1 MADPQPS
8 QDQVEELYQ
17 PKDAITAA
25 IKATG
30 VTGAARAFVST
41 IQNTLVR
48 HNAGAWGAITRFGGT
63 TALFGKDKRGYKCG
77 RGGREESA
85 DTAMG
90 GAYEFTKNASANLR
104 EKDDAYNPA
113 VGGFFAGTL
122 MGLRFRSPALILG
135 YGTGLSALLFA
146 FSFTGGTLYGY
157 QKDPTVDEVSRKEY
171 MRKNRRRPI
180 EQTVNEL
187 GESAHVHAPGYE
199 QRRAQRIKEAYGIDV
214 PTHGASTS

>member
-30 VTGAARAFVST
+30 VTGAAGAFVST

-48 HNAGAWGAITRFGGT
+48 HNAGAWGAVTRFGGT
-63 TALFGKDKRGYKCG
+63 TALF
-77 RGGREESA
+77 A
-85 DTAMG
+85 AMG

>member
-1 MADPQPS
+1 
-8 QDQVEELYQ
+8 
-17 PKDAITAA
+17 
-25 IKATG
+25 
-30 VTGAARAFVST
+30 
-41 IQNTLVR
+41 
-48 HNAGAWGAITRFGGT
+48 
-63 TALFGKDKRGYKCG
+63 
-77 RGGREESA
+77 
-85 DTAMG
+85 MG

-113 VGGFFAGTL
+113 IGGFFAGTM
-122 MGLRFRSPALILG
+122 MGLRCTSQASGKAGSWDGSLTFTVVRSPALILG

-187 GESAHVHAPGYE
+187 GESARTYLRSSLLSPY
-199 QRRAQRIKEAYGIDV
+199 
-214 PTHGASTS
+214 

>member
-1 MADPQPS
+1 MADSQPS

-30 VTGAARAFVST
+30 VTGAAGAFVST

-85 DTAMG
+85 DSMNTSCDG
-90 GAYEFTKNASANLR
+90 RSLR
-104 EKDDAYNPA
+104 IHQEC
-113 VGGFFAGTL
+113 
-122 MGLRFRSPALILG
+122 LRQP
-135 YGTGLSALLFA
+135 
-146 FSFTGGTLYGY
+146 
-157 QKDPTVDEVSRKEY
+157 ERKG
-171 MRKNRRRPI
+171 RC
-180 EQTVNEL
+180 V
-187 GESAHVHAPGYE
+187 
-199 QRRAQRIKEAYGIDV
+199 
-214 PTHGASTS
+214 

>member
-122 MGLRFRSPALILG
+122 MGLRC
-135 YGTGLSALLFA
+135 T
-146 FSFTGGTLYGY
+146 
-157 QKDPTVDEVSRKEY
+157 SRASGK
-171 MRKNRRRPI
+171 
-180 EQTVNEL
+180 
-187 GESAHVHAPGYE
+187 PG
-199 QRRAQRIKEAYGIDV
+199 
-214 PTHGASTS
+214 S